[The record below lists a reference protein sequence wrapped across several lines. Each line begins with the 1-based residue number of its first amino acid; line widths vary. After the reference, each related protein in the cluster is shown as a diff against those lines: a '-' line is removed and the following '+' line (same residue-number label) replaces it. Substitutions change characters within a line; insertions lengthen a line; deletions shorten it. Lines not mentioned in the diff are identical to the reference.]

1 MNASINRPEVEIL
14 HCASVNPVLT
24 RYYDGCIPAGFPSP
38 AADYLVEDIDLN
50 KYLCPR
56 PATTYIVRVTGDSMN
71 NACIPEE
78 SLLVVDRSITPV
90 NNMIIVAVIN
100 NEFTVKRFIR
110 NSSGVR
116 LMPDSKN
123 PRWQPIPITADMEF
137 KVWGVVTQI
146 IINGLKV

>member
-1 MNASINRPEVEIL
+1 
-14 HCASVNPVLT
+14 
-24 RYYDGCIPAGFPSP
+24 
-38 AADYLVEDIDLN
+38 
-50 KYLCPR
+50 
-56 PATTYIVRVTGDSMN
+56 
-71 NACIPEE
+71 
-78 SLLVVDRSITPV
+78 
-90 NNMIIVAVIN
+90 MIIVAVIN

-110 NSSGVR
+110 NSSGIR